1 MYWVSLVLV
10 LIFELAPHL
19 RLHNLL
25 LLFQSA
31 SVDLVY
37 VFTIGDFLLT
47 AIRVLFVL
55 SDITVNLTYFT
66 YPNMAL
72 ISSSR
77 RSLP

>member
-1 MYWVSLVLV
+1 MYWVSLFLV

-25 LLFQSA
+25 LLFQRA